1 MAPGLTRALASQRTG
16 LATLWSGL
24 VSQWTDK
31 GDDGRALR
39 VVVVSVAILL
49 FSVVLSRA
57 EEPVTFGS
65 EPGMQPRTGWGE
77 PRGVGRPKPMGHGEP
92 ELQAPFL
99 PGRSPYVTGRR
110 QRPKYFVPP
119 TLPRTPTWP
128 VYGTPPGVRPGDWPT
143 YAPLGM
149 GGYRF
154 PAVGNQAYR

>member
-1 MAPGLTRALASQRTG
+1 MAPGFARTLASQWTG
-16 LATLWSGL
+16 LA
-24 VSQWTDK
+24 SQWADQ

-39 VVVVSVAILL
+39 VVVASVAILL

-57 EEPVTFGS
+57 DEPVTYGA
-65 EPGMQPRTGWGE
+65 EPGMRPRTGWGE
-77 PRGVGRPKPMGHGEP
+77 PRGVGRAKPMGHGEP
-92 ELQAPFL
+92 QRQAPFL
-99 PGRSPYVTGRR
+99 PGRSPYVTGHR